1 MSGHSKWSTIRR
13 AKEITDQKRGKIFSK
28 ISKDIT
34 LAARLGGGGDL
45 SMNPLLK
52 SIVDQA
58 KAANM
63 PGDNIQKAINKGVG
77 VNDGSEIIHNN
88 TYEAYGPGGVAILID
103 SETDNSNRTLTEVR
117 TIITKAGFKMVP
129 GGSVSWQ
136 FDERGE
142 IILKLKISNNVEDLM
157 LELLDIDGI
166 VDLKKLQDGS
176 DIFIKIYTIRES
188 LKQVHDEVINKFND
202 RVSLE
207 NIQLAKVPQTYM
219 DLSDEDSQKLQNLL
233 DQIEEQ
239 NDVTSIWT
247 SESE

>member
-103 SETDNSNRTLTEVR
+103 SETDNSNRTLTEV
-117 TIITKAGFKMVP
+117 
-129 GGSVSWQ
+129 
-136 FDERGE
+136 
-142 IILKLKISNNVEDLM
+142 
-157 LELLDIDGI
+157 
-166 VDLKKLQDGS
+166 
-176 DIFIKIYTIRES
+176 
-188 LKQVHDEVINKFND
+188 
-202 RVSLE
+202 
-207 NIQLAKVPQTYM
+207 
-219 DLSDEDSQKLQNLL
+219 
-233 DQIEEQ
+233 
-239 NDVTSIWT
+239 
-247 SESE
+247 